1 MNNLEQ
7 NPILDFCETYTLK
20 NIVNQPTCYK
30 NASSPTSIDV
40 ILTNRKECFCDT
52 TVIETGL
59 SDYHKMT
66 VTCLKRYFKKLPPK
80 SIFYRNYKTFD
91 VSVYSNTLLNELA
104 LIPNGE
110 TSCDNIRDILAPI
123 KRKLVRANDAPFMN
137 NALRKSIMSRSRLRN
152 RYTKNPTIENLRE
165 YKRRRNYCVN
175 LLKKSKKAYY
185 QSINIKMLSDSRN
198 FWKNIKPFFSEK
210 QKQLSKPILVEKNEI
225 VSNDKD
231 IAEIFNTFFLGIN
244 LGVETNE
251 YDSNETN
258 TEISYSIGDI
268 IKHYENHPSVLK
280 INEFVESDS
289 NFRFCATTHYEME
302 SGIDTLD
309 SGKTVP
315 LNDIPV
321 KILKECKDIISP
333 FLEKIYNKSLLLN
346 SFPNSLK
353 LAEVTP
359 AYKKDGTIDK
369 KNYRPISIL
378 PSISKI
384 FERHLYNQI
393 FNYIEPSLSP
403 YLCGFRKGFNTQDCL
418 IVMIEKWRKAIDKKE
433 KAGAILTDLSKA
445 FDSLDHKLLIAKLSA
460 YGFGKTSLELIS
472 SYLSSRT
479 QRVKINNCFSN
490 WGNIS
495 SGVPQGS
502 ILGPLLFNIFINDI
516 FLFVTEIDI
525 ANYADDN
532 TPYATD
538 KCIELQNYRN

>member
-1 MNNLEQ
+1 
-7 NPILDFCETYTLK
+7 
-20 NIVNQPTCYK
+20 
-30 NASSPTSIDV
+30 
-40 ILTNRKECFCDT
+40 
-52 TVIETGL
+52 
-59 SDYHKMT
+59 
-66 VTCLKRYFKKLPPK
+66 
-80 SIFYRNYKTFD
+80 
-91 VSVYSNTLLNELA
+91 
-104 LIPNGE
+104 
-110 TSCDNIRDILAPI
+110 
-123 KRKLVRANDAPFMN
+123 
-137 NALRKSIMSRSRLRN
+137 
-152 RYTKNPTIENLRE
+152 
-165 YKRRRNYCVN
+165 
-175 LLKKSKKAYY
+175 
-185 QSINIKMLSDSRN
+185 
-198 FWKNIKPFFSEK
+198 
-210 QKQLSKPILVEKNEI
+210 
-225 VSNDKD
+225 
-231 IAEIFNTFFLGIN
+231 
-244 LGVETNE
+244 
-251 YDSNETN
+251 
-258 TEISYSIGDI
+258 
-268 IKHYENHPSVLK
+268 
-280 INEFVESDS
+280 
-289 NFRFCATTHYEME
+289 ME

-384 FERHLYNQI
+384 FGRHHYNQI

-445 FDSLDHKLLIAKLSA
+445 FDSLDHKLLIVKLSA
-460 YGFGKTSLELIS
+460 YGFGKTSLELIY
-472 SYLSSRT
+472 SYLSSRK

-538 KCIELQNYRN
+538 KCIELLLQKLESETRKRSFYSE